1 MRKKVPSLPC
11 TPPSFKNRSYF
22 HKKALLACRPGGL
35 SCGRRMLPHA
45 VCDVASG
52 LFSFGKSPCKT
63 SLRPKNKRLPKAGV
77 WHTGCEVGHRRTTR
91 GTGTQLR
98 GKCFRDWT
106 GDWEKEG
113 QLLQKRPF
121 PQSALRQNSRPHFD
135 GRSSSGLH
143 AYDDERRHNV
153 FGCRS
158 CSPQAS
164 GERITGIPPL
174 LLRMP
179 DPGLHHGASC
189 PCAPA
194 FRVSPVSAQNKKAC
208 ARQAFDIRTATPAT
222 TTQRRGPACRPE
234 KSFFGVGWG
243 PGGRKGQFLQ
253 KTPLPSPS

>member
-1 MRKKVPSLPC
+1 ML
-11 TPPSFKNRSYF
+11 
-22 HKKALLACRPGGL
+22 
-35 SCGRRMLPHA
+35 RML
-45 VCDVASG
+45 
-52 LFSFGKSPCKT
+52 
-63 SLRPKNKRLPKAGV
+63 LRFPKGI
-77 WHTGCEVGHRRTTR
+77 
-91 GTGTQLR
+91 
-98 GKCFRDWT
+98 
-106 GDWEKEG
+106 
-113 QLLQKRPF
+113 
-121 PQSALRQNSRPHFD
+121 FD
-135 GRSSSGLH
+135 GAH
-143 AYDDERRHNV
+143 H
-153 FGCRS
+153 

-164 GERITGIPPL
+164 GERITGTPPL

-253 KTPLPSPS
+253 KTPLPSPSRHPGKNHASTGRRASMAALSRTRWLELPRKSSSRSRRAST

>member
-52 LFSFGKSPCKT
+52 LFSFGKSPARPACAKKT
-63 SLRPKNKRLPKAGV
+63 NACSRQACDIQAVKSVTVAQRGGPVHSSEENVFGIGRGLGERRPALTKTPFSP
-77 WHTGCEVGHRRTTR
+77 VGTPTKF
-91 GTGTQLR
+91 T
-98 GKCFRDWT
+98 
-106 GDWEKEG
+106 
-113 QLLQKRPF
+113 
-121 PQSALRQNSRPHFD
+121 SHFD

-143 AYDDERRHNV
+143 AYDDERRHNG

-179 DPGLHHGASC
+179 DPGLHHGASW

-194 FRVSPVSAQNKKAC
+194 FRVSPV
-208 ARQAFDIRTATPAT
+208 
-222 TTQRRGPACRPE
+222 
-234 KSFFGVGWG
+234 
-243 PGGRKGQFLQ
+243 
-253 KTPLPSPS
+253 

>member
-45 VCDVASG
+45 VRDVASG
-52 LFSFGKSPCKT
+52 LFSFGESPARPACAQKT
-63 SLRPKNKRLPKAGV
+63 NACTRQAFDIRAV
-77 WHTGCEVGHRRTTR
+77 HRRTTR

-121 PQSALRQNSRPHFD
+121 PQSVLRQNSHPHFD

-143 AYDDERRHNV
+143 AYDDERRHNG
-153 FGCRS
+153 FGYRS

-164 GERITGIPPL
+164 GERITGTPHL
-174 LLRMP
+174 LLRMT
-179 DPGLHHGASC
+179 DPGLHHGASW

-194 FRVSPVSAQNKKAC
+194 FLVSPVSAQSEP
-208 ARQAFDIRTATPAT
+208 PA
-222 TTQRRGPACRPE
+222 
-234 KSFFGVGWG
+234 
-243 PGGRKGQFLQ
+243 
-253 KTPLPSPS
+253 

>member
-35 SCGRRMLPHA
+35 SCGRRMLPTLSVMSHPGFFLSASPPARPACAQKTNTCARQACDIRA
-45 VCDVASG
+45 V
-52 LFSFGKSPCKT
+52 
-63 SLRPKNKRLPKAGV
+63 
-77 WHTGCEVGHRRTTR
+77 HRRTTR

-98 GKCFRDWT
+98 EKCFRDWT
-106 GDWEKEG
+106 GAGKG
-113 QLLQKRPF
+113 RTVSTKTHFSF
-121 PQSALRQNSRPHFD
+121 PQPALRQNSRPHFD

-143 AYDDERRHNV
+143 AYDDERRHNG

-164 GERITGIPPL
+164 GERITGTPPL

-179 DPGLHHGASC
+179 DPGLHHGASW

-194 FRVSPVSAQNKKAC
+194 FLVSPV
-208 ARQAFDIRTATPAT
+208 
-222 TTQRRGPACRPE
+222 
-234 KSFFGVGWG
+234 
-243 PGGRKGQFLQ
+243 
-253 KTPLPSPS
+253 

>member
-1 MRKKVPSLPC
+1 MFSGLD
-11 TPPSFKNRSYF
+11 
-22 HKKALLACRPGGL
+22 GGL
-35 SCGRRMLPHA
+35 GERRPALTKTP
-45 VCDVASG
+45 
-52 LFSFGKSPCKT
+52 FSF
-63 SLRPKNKRLPKAGV
+63 
-77 WHTGCEVGHRRTTR
+77 
-91 GTGTQLR
+91 
-98 GKCFRDWT
+98 
-106 GDWEKEG
+106 
-113 QLLQKRPF
+113 
-121 PQSALRQNSRPHFD
+121 PQPALRQNSHPHFD

-164 GERITGIPPL
+164 GERITGTPPL

-179 DPGLHHGASC
+179 DPGLHHGASW

-194 FRVSPVSAQNKKAC
+194 FRVFPVSAQNKKAC
-208 ARQAFDIRTATPAT
+208 ARQAFDIRAATPAT

-253 KTPLPSPS
+253 KTPLPPPPSPSSPSPPRMDRAGQSSYAA